1 MSVKEA
7 SAQRKQPE
15 PNTKLVPTFLFPGP
29 KPPHTPRQARRQ
41 LLVVACIPA
50 GLQVHG
56 VSRSPT
62 YLRRKEDSWM
72 SKFQETL
79 GTAFLFRRGVGG
91 AGGGGDSH
99 EVTCPR
105 LY

>member
-29 KPPHTPRQARRQ
+29 NPPHTPRQERHQ

-56 VSRSPT
+56 ASRSPPT
-62 YLRRKEDSWM
+62 CIERRIPGCQNSGKPW
-72 SKFQETL
+72 
-79 GTAFLFRRGVGG
+79 GAAFLFRS
-91 AGGGGDSH
+91 GGGGGVFS
-99 EVTCPR
+99 
-105 LY
+105 